1 MHRTH
6 TCGEL
11 RATHA
16 GQEVTVAGWVHRRR
30 DHGGLIFFDLRDRYG
45 LIQVT
50 VNPDL
55 SPKGLSVLETVR
67 FEWVLRITGT
77 VRKRPPGMEN
87 PKMDTGDIEV
97 IASEVEVISSA
108 KPMPFMVSGE
118 EQAADENTRLRY
130 RYLDLRRERM
140 ARNLLLR
147 HRVVKF
153 MRDYLDQRG
162 FIEVETPI
170 LFKATPEGARDYLV
184 PSRLYPG
191 QFYALPQSPQQLK
204 QLLMVAGVDRY
215 FQIARCFRDEDQRG
229 DRQPEFTQL
238 DLEMS
243 FVHRDDVLNMVEGLY
258 NAMLPV
264 VAPNKRVASEPW
276 PRLAHAEALDRFG
289 SDKPDLRFGLELHEV
304 TAPLAGSQFG
314 VLKSAIQAGGV
325 VKCLVAPGCA
335 EFSRREIDELTET
348 AKGLGA
354 KGLVALPLTTDGL
367 KGSAAK
373 FISAEEATSLIG
385 ISGARVGDLLLIVAD
400 QRKVANSVLGALRLS
415 LRDRLA
421 LADKDVMAFA
431 WIVDFP
437 MFAWD
442 EERKRW
448 DAEHHPFTMP
458 QLADLSK
465 FESDPGAILSDA
477 YDMVCNGY
485 ELASGSIRI
494 HRSDIQRK
502 VFQLLGLS
510 AQEIEHKFGHMLEAF
525 EYGAPPHGG
534 MAPGIDRLVMLL
546 ADEANIREV
555 IAFPKN
561 QAARDVMADAPSEVD
576 PLQLKEL
583 HLRITDVRPTMEPGM
598 TAARIESIA
607 ENIGQVVKS
616 AGLDLQPNRQGQA
629 VFLAATRRQR
639 VHPVRRLQG
648 RLAGGPL

>member
-11 RATHA
+11 RAANA
-16 GQEVTVAGWVHRRR
+16 GQEVTLAGWVHRRR
-30 DHGGLIFFDLRDRYG
+30 DHGGLVFFDLRDRYG
-45 LIQVT
+45 LVQVT

-55 SPKGLSVLETVR
+55 SPRGLAGMEAVR
-67 FEWVLRITGT
+67 FEWVLRVSGA
-77 VRKRPPGMEN
+77 VRRRPAGMEN
-87 PKMDTGDIEV
+87 PKMDTGEIEV
-97 IASEVEVISSA
+97 IASEVEVLSPA

-140 ARNLLLR
+140 ARNMLLR

-243 FVHRDDVLNMVEGLY
+243 FVHRDDVLDTVEGLY
-258 NAMLPV
+258 TAMIAA
-264 VAPNKRVASEPW
+264 VAPHKRLAAKPW
-276 PRLAHAEALDRFG
+276 PRLSHADALDRFG
-289 SDKPDLRFGLELHEV
+289 SDKPDLRFGLELRDV
-304 TAPLAGSQFG
+304 TTVFAGSQFG
-314 VLKSAIQAGGV
+314 VIQSAIQAGGIL
-325 VKCLVAPGCA
+325 KCLAAPGCA
-335 EFSRREIDELTET
+335 DFSRREIDELTEA

-354 KGLVALPLTTDGL
+354 KGLVALPVTADGL

-373 FISAEEATSLIG
+373 FISPEEGQALIRVL
-385 ISGARVGDLLLIVAD
+385 GASAGDLILMVAD
-400 QRKVANSVLGALRLS
+400 QRKVANSVLGSLRLI
-415 LRDRLA
+415 LRDRLG
-421 LADKDVMAFA
+421 LAEKDVMAFA
-431 WIVDFP
+431 YVVDFP

-442 EERKRW
+442 AERKRW

-458 QLADLSK
+458 KLEDLPK
-465 FESDPGAILSDA
+465 FESDPGSILSDA
-477 YDMVCNGY
+477 YDMVCNGL

-494 HRSDIQRK
+494 HRSDIQRR

-510 AQEIEHKFGHMLEAF
+510 AQEIDHKFGHMLEAF

-534 MAPGIDRLVMLL
+534 MAPGVDRLVMLL
-546 ADEANIREV
+546 ADEVNIREV

-576 PLQLKEL
+576 ASQLKEL
-583 HLRITDVRPTMEPGM
+583 HLGITV
-598 TAARIESIA
+598 
-607 ENIGQVVKS
+607 
-616 AGLDLQPNRQGQA
+616 
-629 VFLAATRRQR
+629 
-639 VHPVRRLQG
+639 
-648 RLAGGPL
+648 